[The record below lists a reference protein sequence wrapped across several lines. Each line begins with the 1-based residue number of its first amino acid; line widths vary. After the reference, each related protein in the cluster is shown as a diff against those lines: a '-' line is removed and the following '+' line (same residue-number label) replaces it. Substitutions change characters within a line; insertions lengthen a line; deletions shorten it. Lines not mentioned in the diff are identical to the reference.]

1 MGDTEA
7 TLRPIG
13 TVLSL
18 VCQQYRVVVPNCNCR
33 SVRSAG
39 GEYRTFTKCTVRG
52 SLYPVET
59 DSGRKFQYWYTYT
72 AVPVE
77 RYTSYRYWN
86 PVHRGSHL
94 AGAPPCTAHPFFV
107 LTLHNHTS
115 IESARSQHYNG
126 VWYVFSRAHSAPIW
140 QHHCS
145 QSIDCDRRVM
155 NK

>member
-1 MGDTEA
+1 MGDAES

-18 VCQQYRVVVPNCNCR
+18 VCQQYRVVVPNCTCR

-59 DSGRKFQYWYTYT
+59 DSSRKFQYWYTCT

-77 RYTSYRYWN
+77 RYSCIHRTGTGIQYIE
-86 PVHRGSHL
+86 VHIWQVRHL
-94 AGAPPCTAHPFFV
+94 AQLIHFSSLPCTTIHQSKA
-107 LTLHNHTS
+107 LGLINRK
-115 IESARSQHYNG
+115 RS
-126 VWYVFSRAHSAPIW
+126 V
-140 QHHCS
+140 
-145 QSIDCDRRVM
+145 
-155 NK
+155 